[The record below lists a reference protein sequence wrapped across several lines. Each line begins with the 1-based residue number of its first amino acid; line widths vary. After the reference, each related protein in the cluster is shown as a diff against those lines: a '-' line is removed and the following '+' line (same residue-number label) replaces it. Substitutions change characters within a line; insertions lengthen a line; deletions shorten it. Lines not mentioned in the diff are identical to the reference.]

1 MGALNSAQI
10 DLLVTLYGLP
20 LVRILG
26 LLSADPL
33 LGSDRV
39 PVRIRVAMAILLTLI
54 IVPTLPPPPPVALS
68 SPAGWGLVAQQFLIG
83 VTIGFVVRLFFAAL
97 EVAGELIGLQMG
109 LGFATFIDPAN
120 NAPTPV
126 VSAFLTTFGFLF
138 FLAIDG
144 HHLVIAALAQSF
156 HALPIGV
163 WPEEQLFMGVV
174 RTATDIFASGVR
186 IALPLIIV
194 LLFTNLALGVM
205 TRASPQINIFAV
217 GFSLTVLVGVV
228 MLAIQMNEIQGPLMR
243 LFELLAERLSELVGG
258 GLPTR

>member
-1 MGALNSAQI
+1 MVALSSAQI
-10 DLLVTLYGLP
+10 DLLVTMYGLP
-20 LVRILG
+20 VVRILG
-26 LLSADPL
+26 LLAADPL

-39 PVRIRVAMAILLTLI
+39 PIRIRVGLGLLLTLI
-54 IVPTLPPPPPVALS
+54 IVPTLPPPPAIELS

-83 VTIGFVVRLFFAAL
+83 VTIGFVVRLFFTAL

-126 VSAFLTTFGFLF
+126 VTAFLTTLGFLF

-144 HHLVIAALAQSF
+144 HHLVISALAQSF
-156 HALPIGV
+156 HAMPIGV
-163 WPEEQLFMGVV
+163 WPQDQLFLGVA
-174 RTATDIFASGVR
+174 RTATDIFAIGMR

-217 GFSLTVLVGVV
+217 GFALTVAVGVV

-243 LFELLAERLSELVGG
+243 LFELLGERLSELVGG
-258 GLPTR
+258 GLRAR

>member
-1 MGALNSAQI
+1 MVALSSAQI

-26 LLSADPL
+26 LLAADPL
-33 LGSDRV
+33 LGSDRI
-39 PVRIRVAMAILLTLI
+39 PVRVRIATALVLAMLV
-54 IVPTLPPPPPVALS
+54 VPTLPTPPAVALS

-83 VTIGFVVRLFFAAL
+83 LTIGFVVRLFFTAL
-97 EVAGELIGLQMG
+97 EVAGEIIGLQMG
-109 LGFATFIDPAN
+109 LGFATFVDPAN

-126 VSAFLTTFGFLF
+126 VTVFLTTLGFLF

-144 HHLVIAALAQSF
+144 HHLVISALVQSF
-156 HALPIGV
+156 HTLPIGA
-163 WPEEQLFMGVV
+163 WPEEQMFMGVA
-174 RTATDIFASGVR
+174 RTASEVFASGVR

-217 GFSLTVLVGVV
+217 GFALTVLVGVV
-228 MLAIQMNEIQGPLMR
+228 MLAIQMNEIEGPLRR
-243 LFELLAERLSELVGG
+243 LFEGLGERLSELVGG
-258 GLPTR
+258 LR